1 MGYNFKLKDIIKA
14 VSKGQPFL
22 FSIISELIGTMFLW
36 FMLKHQ
42 SLIKKL
48 TGGKMKL
55 TVSLIVLIFSL
66 LPLSLNNSFANEKPK
81 VQLAILLDTS
91 NSMDGLIDQAK
102 TQLWKIVNE
111 LALSKKN
118 GQSIE
123 LNVALYEYGNDGL
136 KSSDGYVRMITN
148 FTTDLDLISDELF
161 KLKTF
166 GGEEFCGT
174 VIDSAIQVLNWS
186 TNNEDLKLI
195 FIAGNE
201 EFTQGHVDYKK
212 SCKEAISKGV
222 IVNTIFC
229 GDYNEGVQTF
239 WKDGADLA
247 DGNYINIDQNQ
258 QIAFIEAPQDEEL
271 NKLGQEINATYI
283 GYGSYGEERV
293 KMQEQQD
300 ANALGVNSEVLAQ
313 RNMTKGSGQYI
324 NTDWDLVDAVNEGVV
339 EIEKIK
345 DEDLPENMKNMT
357 LEEREQYVEQQTQKR
372 KGIQERIQLLS
383 EERRKYIAQKML
395 DENTNTLD
403 AAILK
408 TVRDQAVKQNFTFE
422 Q

>member
-1 MGYNFKLKDIIKA
+1 
-14 VSKGQPFL
+14 
-22 FSIISELIGTMFLW
+22 
-36 FMLKHQ
+36 
-42 SLIKKL
+42 
-48 TGGKMKL
+48 MKL